1 MLVVKSFI
9 VKCTYMY
16 TVCVQRAINSN
27 LTTETRGKRT
37 KLHANQWQSANST
50 RLWLRRF
57 SENVCGGRN
66 FAKRTS
72 LQ

>member
-1 MLVVKSFI
+1 
-9 VKCTYMY
+9 MY

-50 RLWLRRF
+50 RF
-57 SENVCGGRN
+57 SNIVCGGRN

-72 LQ
+72 LQNIRHCAYTASL